1 MPIQQRF
8 LAAMLQDGK
17 KNEKLT
23 LVDLIGK
30 LEPAFVVCV
39 FLGGGRQTEPL
50 RLCFALSLC
59 LVVFMGGVFFQHE
72 LALELADFLER
83 FPGMSETRESNRPQL
98 RSLRRRCTL
107 NGGVN
112 YSKINKHDSVLA
124 ERSPPPAPQQQ
135 RQQQQL
141 AAAAA
146 AAASGRVLRRG

>member
-39 FLGGGRQTEPL
+39 FLGGGNGRQN
-50 RLCFALSLC
+50 LCVCVSLC
-59 LVVFMGGVFFQHE
+59 LSALLFFWGFFFFQHE

-83 FPGMSETRESNRPQL
+83 FPGMSETHESNRPQL

-135 RQQQQL
+135 GQQQQL
-141 AAAAA
+141 AAESFAEAN
-146 AAASGRVLRRG
+146 